1 MNDNNQPLTPPAF
14 YVLLALSQRERHG
27 YDIMKT
33 VAGDSAGKLRMGP
46 GTLYGLI
53 KRLLAEG
60 LIEESDVRP
69 DPSFDNER
77 RRYYRL
83 TSGGRARL
91 GTELR
96 RFEQAVKRAHQLG
109 VNFRCRGGLW
119 TA

>member
-1 MNDNNQPLTPPAF
+1 MKNIEPLTPPAF

-33 VAGDSAGKLRMGP
+33 VAGDSIGKVRLGP

-53 KRLLAEG
+53 KRLLSEG
-60 LIEESDVRP
+60 LIIESHARP

-83 TSGGRARL
+83 TDDGRRRL
-91 GTELR
+91 GTELLR
-96 RFEQAVKRAHQLG
+96 MEQAIKRAHQLG
-109 VNFRCRGGLW
+109 VKFGSL
-119 TA
+119 TEP